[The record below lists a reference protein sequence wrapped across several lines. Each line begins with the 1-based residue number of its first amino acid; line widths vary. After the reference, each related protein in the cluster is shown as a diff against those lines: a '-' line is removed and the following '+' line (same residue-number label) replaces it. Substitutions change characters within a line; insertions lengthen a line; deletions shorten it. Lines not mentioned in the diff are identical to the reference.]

1 MNNVALKEK
10 TITSLIWN
18 AIERFMVQGGQFV
31 IKILI
36 ARQISPDDYGLVGI
50 VVVFLVLSDV
60 IINGGFSQAL
70 IQKKDRTSL
79 DYSTVFYINIFVA
92 ILLYL
97 ALFFFSPL
105 ISDFYNDQR
114 LTDII
119 RLISIS
125 IVIKSLSVVQLA
137 KISIE
142 LNFKAKTI
150 VNFWAVLIS
159 GFIAVYMAYN
169 DWGVYALIYQT
180 ILYSI
185 IVTVLMFFIAKW
197 TPKLEFSMA
206 RAYSLFSFGSKIF
219 LANLVGVISDNSY
232 AILIGKLFSS
242 KEVGFF
248 TQGRNLPDLLSVNLF
263 NILQGVLFPVMSSA
277 QDDKERLLR
286 IYKKSLNMTAFI
298 VLPSMVG
305 LVIIAEPFVRV
316 FLTEKWLPSVF
327 IIQWLALSR
336 MIVPLGAIN
345 ANLLN
350 SIGRSDLYLKIDLI
364 KLPLT
369 ILGLLISSPFG
380 LQYMVISNFIV
391 AIFYYFINA
400 YYPGKIFNFG
410 PISQLLNMFPIIVS
424 TSVMFVATYFWSIN
438 NGLLDI
444 IIKIVVG
451 AIVYIIS
458 CFVLKVESV
467 KEIWSY
473 MLGKIKG
480 KNRRSTCG

>member
-50 VVVFLVLSDV
+50 VAVFLVLSDV

-125 IVIKSLSVVQLA
+125 IIIKSLSVVQLA

-336 MIVPLGAIN
+336 MIVPLGAI
-345 ANLLN
+345 
-350 SIGRSDLYLKIDLI
+350 
-364 KLPLT
+364 
-369 ILGLLISSPFG
+369 
-380 LQYMVISNFIV
+380 
-391 AIFYYFINA
+391 
-400 YYPGKIFNFG
+400 
-410 PISQLLNMFPIIVS
+410 
-424 TSVMFVATYFWSIN
+424 
-438 NGLLDI
+438 
-444 IIKIVVG
+444 
-451 AIVYIIS
+451 
-458 CFVLKVESV
+458 
-467 KEIWSY
+467 
-473 MLGKIKG
+473 
-480 KNRRSTCG
+480 

>member
-50 VVVFLVLSDV
+50 VAVFLVLSDV

-298 VLPSMVG
+298 VLPTMVG

-391 AIFYYFINA
+391 AILYYFINA

>member
-1 MNNVALKEK
+1 
-10 TITSLIWN
+10 
-18 AIERFMVQGGQFV
+18 
-31 IKILI
+31 
-36 ARQISPDDYGLVGI
+36 
-50 VVVFLVLSDV
+50 
-60 IINGGFSQAL
+60 
-70 IQKKDRTSL
+70 
-79 DYSTVFYINIFVA
+79 
-92 ILLYL
+92 
-97 ALFFFSPL
+97 L

-125 IVIKSLSVVQLA
+125 IVIKSLSVVQSV

-159 GFIAVYMAYN
+159 GVIAVYMAYN

-197 TPKLEFSMA
+197 IPKLEFSMA

-219 LANLVGVISDNSY
+219 VANLVGVISDNSY

-316 FLTEKWLPSVF
+316 FLTEK
-327 IIQWLALSR
+327 
-336 MIVPLGAIN
+336 
-345 ANLLN
+345 
-350 SIGRSDLYLKIDLI
+350 
-364 KLPLT
+364 
-369 ILGLLISSPFG
+369 
-380 LQYMVISNFIV
+380 
-391 AIFYYFINA
+391 
-400 YYPGKIFNFG
+400 
-410 PISQLLNMFPIIVS
+410 
-424 TSVMFVATYFWSIN
+424 
-438 NGLLDI
+438 
-444 IIKIVVG
+444 
-451 AIVYIIS
+451 
-458 CFVLKVESV
+458 
-467 KEIWSY
+467 
-473 MLGKIKG
+473 
-480 KNRRSTCG
+480 